1 MKPSSTPLVSVLV
14 PTYQHVGHI
23 AQCLSS
29 ILGQQTNFRFEVLVG
44 EDESSD
50 GTRAICERY
59 AKEHPD
65 HIRLYLRSRKDVLR
79 IRGQATGR
87 NNLIALLTAA
97 SGKYVALCEGDDF
110 WTDKLKLQ
118 KQVDAMEADPLC
130 AGSYHQNSVVD
141 GSGQVMHELWRS
153 ALPERIELKDIPAP
167 SAPFHTT
174 SFVFR
179 NFPWLRSMPSLF
191 SRTAV
196 GDLALFALVAGEGP
210 LIRVDGVMSAYRKH
224 GAGITSSAL
233 HDGTRFHIERMR
245 LWMYLDRYFPGRIRE
260 ATSRVCGWH
269 WNKIMEHTSGRER
282 LSALRELFS
291 DVPMWFLVRPRYTL
305 YLLRSALPG

>member
-1 MKPSSTPLVSVLV
+1 
-14 PTYQHVGHI
+14 
-23 AQCLSS
+23 
-29 ILGQQTNFRFEVLVG
+29 
-44 EDESSD
+44 
-50 GTRAICERY
+50 
-59 AKEHPD
+59 
-65 HIRLYLRSRKDVLR
+65 
-79 IRGQATGR
+79 
-87 NNLIALLTAA
+87 
-97 SGKYVALCEGDDF
+97 
-110 WTDKLKLQ
+110 
-118 KQVDAMEADPLC
+118 
-130 AGSYHQNSVVD
+130 
-141 GSGQVMHELWRS
+141 MHELWRS

-282 LSALRELFS
+282 LSALWELFS
-291 DVPMWFLVRPRYTL
+291 DVPMWFVVRPRYAL
-305 YLLRSALPG
+305 YLLRSALPR